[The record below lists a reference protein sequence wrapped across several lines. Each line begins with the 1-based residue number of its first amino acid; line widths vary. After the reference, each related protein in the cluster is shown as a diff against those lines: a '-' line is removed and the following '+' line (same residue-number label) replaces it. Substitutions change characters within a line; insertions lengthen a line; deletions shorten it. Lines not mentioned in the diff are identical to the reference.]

1 MNYLEIAG
9 TITGLAYL
17 WFEYKASIWLWPA
30 SIIMPAIYIF
40 VYYDTGFYADMAI
53 SVYYLA
59 ASIYGWVMWLKRGSD
74 GKSRPITRTPRK
86 YILPLAAA
94 TAVLFA
100 AIAAVL
106 VNFTD
111 STVPYGD
118 SFTTALSIVALWM
131 LSRKYAEQW
140 LAWIAV
146 DVVCAVL
153 YFYKGLYPTGA
164 LYALYAVIAVAGYFK
179 WIKMMNDEQQTLP
192 NAR

>member
-86 YILPLAAA
+86 YILPLVAA

-192 NAR
+192 DAR

>member
-53 SVYYLA
+53 SIYYLA

-192 NAR
+192 DAR

>member
-53 SVYYLA
+53 SVYYFA
-59 ASIYGWVMWLKRGSD
+59 ASIYGWMMWLKRGSD

-192 NAR
+192 DAR